1 MSEMKKNSRSRNGGG
16 ETKKPGKKMAQ
27 PKGIKT
33 QEAMKMQL
41 AKKHGM
47 EDDLKDDNQ
56 DLTTTLAK
64 L

>member
-33 QEAMKMQL
+33 QEAMKM
-41 AKKHGM
+41 
-47 EDDLKDDNQ
+47 
-56 DLTTTLAK
+56 
-64 L
+64 